1 MMNFSHAHVLFSCCE
16 NVQNRSIHYPSAE
29 PPLSS
34 CPCLFQAKLIPVAF
48 VFLLQVRQLCVVVSE
63 NLPFL
68 ERFSPRKL
76 ETDFK
81 LAYSFFPPPA
91 PALP

>member
-1 MMNFSHAHVLFSCCE
+1 MPHHHFLAYKTP
-16 NVQNRSIHYPSAE
+16 IHRPSAE

-34 CPCLFQAKLIPVAF
+34 YPCLFQAKLIPVAS
-48 VFLLQVRQLCVVVSE
+48 VFLLQGRQLCVVVSE
-63 NLPFL
+63 NSPFL
-68 ERFSPRKL
+68 ERFSPRKP

-81 LAYSFFPPPA
+81 LAYDLFPPAA